1 MNVSRLPPRIS
12 RPTGERADET
22 LVSDH
27 AVVTGAVAW
36 SDEVDRIYRTYSPE
50 LWAGFYARCADPEIA
65 SDALQE
71 AFARFLEQGE
81 RTIRHPVSWL
91 RQVGMNWIYD
101 RFRRGITERPAR
113 MTPAS
118 LATERFEP
126 SALLMKIET
135 TDRVRDALRK
145 LGEID
150 RHVLVLRY
158 ALNWPSRKI
167 GLAVNLAP
175 EAIDMRMSRARRAL
189 AAILQSTAR

>member
-1 MNVSRLPPRIS
+1 MNVSRLPPRLED
-12 RPTGERADET
+12 TADDRADET
-22 LVSDH
+22 LILDDRVI
-27 AVVTGAVAW
+27 GGGVAW

-50 LWAGFYARCADPEIA
+50 LWAAFYAKCADPEIA

-91 RQVGMNWIYD
+91 RQVGTNWLYD
-101 RFRRGITERPAR
+101 RFRRGLTERPAR
-113 MTPAS
+113 CTPGV

-135 TDRVRDALRK
+135 TDRVRGALRK
-145 LGEID
+145 LGEVD

-189 AAILQSTAR
+189 AAILQSSGR

>member
-1 MNVSRLPPRIS
+1 MNVSRLPPRLED
-12 RPTGERADET
+12 TADDRADET
-22 LVSDH
+22 LITEGRG
-27 AVVTGAVAW
+27 VTGVGAW

-50 LWAGFYARCADPEIA
+50 LWAAFYAKCADPEIA

-91 RQVGMNWIYD
+91 RQVGTNWLYD
-101 RFRRGITERPAR
+101 RFRRGVTERPAR
-113 MTPAS
+113 FTPGTLAS
-118 LATERFEP
+118 ERFEP

-135 TDRVRDALRK
+135 TDRVRGALRK
-145 LGEID
+145 LGEVD

-189 AAILQSTAR
+189 AAILQSSGK

>member
-1 MNVSRLPPRIS
+1 MNVSGLQSRTRREIS
-12 RPTGERADET
+12 HEPAAT
-22 LVSDH
+22 LVPGTERED
-27 AVVTGAVAW
+27 AARPW
-36 SDEVDRIYRTYSPE
+36 SEEVDRIYRTYSPE
-50 LWAGFYARCADPEIA
+50 LWAAFYARCADPEIA

-71 AFARFLEQGE
+71 SFARFLEQGE
-81 RTIRHPVSWL
+81 RMVRHPVSWL
-91 RQVGMNWIYD
+91 RQVGINWIYD
-101 RFRRGITERPAR
+101 RFRKGVTEKPTRFVPGSV
-113 MTPAS
+113 AS
-118 LATERFEP
+118 ERFEP

-135 TDRVRDALRK
+135 SDRVRGALRK

-189 AAILQSTAR
+189 AAILQSSSR